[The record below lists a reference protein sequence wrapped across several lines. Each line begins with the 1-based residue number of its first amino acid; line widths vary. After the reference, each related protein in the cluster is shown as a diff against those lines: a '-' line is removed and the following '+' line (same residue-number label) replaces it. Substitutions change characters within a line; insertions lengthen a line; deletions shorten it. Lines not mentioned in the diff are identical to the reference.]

1 MANTLS
7 KERRGEIA
15 EILVKQ
21 FLFDKG
27 INLRPEETKREF
39 GNLAKK
45 TGIPKKE
52 LNLFFR
58 PIAEEALKKVFSEDE
73 TSTFLQS

>member
-1 MANTLS
+1 MATLT

-45 TGIPKKE
+45 TGIPKEE
-52 LNLFFR
+52 LNLFLR
-58 PIAEEALKKVFSEDE
+58 PIAEEALKKVFSNDEDDV
-73 TSTFLQS
+73 SLQS

>member
-1 MANTLS
+1 MATLT

-21 FLFDKG
+21 LLFDRG

-45 TGIPKKE
+45 TGIPKEE
-52 LNLFFR
+52 LNLFLR
-58 PIAEEALKKVFSEDE
+58 PIAEEALKKVFSNDEDGAV
-73 TSTFLQS
+73 LQS

>member
-15 EILVKQ
+15 EILIKQ
-21 FLFDKG
+21 YLFDKG
-27 INLRPEETKREF
+27 ITLRPEEAKREL

-45 TGIPKKE
+45 TELSKE
-52 LNLFFR
+52 ELVLFLR
-58 PIAEEALKKVFSEDE
+58 SIAEEALKKVFSI
-73 TSTFLQS
+73 

>member
-1 MANTLS
+1 MATLT

-21 FLFDKG
+21 VLFDKG
-27 INLRPEETKREF
+27 INLRPEESKREF

-45 TGIPKKE
+45 TGISKE
-52 LNLFFR
+52 EINLFLR
-58 PIAEEALKKVFSEDE
+58 PIAEEALKKVFSEKEGD
-73 TSTFLQS
+73 

>member
-1 MANTLS
+1 MATLT

-15 EILVKQ
+15 IILVKQ

-45 TGIPKKE
+45 TGIQKE
-52 LNLFFR
+52 EINLFFR
-58 PIAEEALKKVFSEDE
+58 PIAEEALKKVFSNDE
-73 TSTFLQS
+73 NDAPLQS

>member
-7 KERRGEIA
+7 KERRGEVA
-15 EILVKQ
+15 EILIKQ

-27 INLRPEETKREF
+27 MNLRSEGAKREL

-45 TGIPKKE
+45 TELSKE
-52 LNLFFR
+52 ELVLFLR
-58 PIAEEALKKVFSEDE
+58 PIAEEALKKVFSV
-73 TSTFLQS
+73 